1 MNTFETDY
9 DNSLEFYIGPD
20 SAVSYVND
28 GYIKVGIEDT
38 RLLLRSFAREVANK
52 LWNIEFY
59 VPSRYEE
66 RLHAASELFIHTK
79 GQPFFLG
86 SIYRD
91 GNKFAVRSRRI
102 YNNKK
107 PNVTASV
114 NFKTALRNAAKHLQ
128 LWDVAELAGRPAYS
142 YRLER
147 GTRIA
152 TIRDEVSAS
161 LERIGVVNEKA
172 PAFKYLLTE
181 INGNRYV
188 GEELRADVDK
198 YIQQKAA
205 HKELKDSGRFPLF
218 VYVSK
223 DTNNYDCMDVMHID
237 ADFASSDTVRTTIAK
252 RLHDWDALFQQLLPK
267 LSVLNVMKEREYVSG
282 AGMKYSDN
290 MFLVVSD
297 DDDGA
302 T

>member
-1 MNTFETDY
+1 MNTFRTEY
-9 DNSLEFYIGPD
+9 EQGAVFYEGPD
-20 SAVSYVND
+20 D
-28 GYIKVGIEDT
+28 GFIKVDVKDVE
-38 RLLLRSFAREVANK
+38 LSVQSFAREVANK

-59 VPSRYEE
+59 VSDLYEG
-66 RLHAASELFIHTK
+66 RLHLTTKLHIHTK

-86 SIYRD
+86 NIYRE
-91 GNKFAVRSRRI
+91 GNKFGVWSRRI
-102 YNNKK
+102 SNNKK
-107 PNVTASV
+107 PNASESV

-198 YIQQKAA
+198 YMQQKAA

>member
-1 MNTFETDY
+1 MNTFRTEY
-9 DNSLEFYIGPD
+9 EQGAVFYEGPD
-20 SAVSYVND
+20 D
-28 GYIKVGIEDT
+28 GFIKVDVKDVE
-38 RLLLRSFAREVANK
+38 LSVQSFAREVANK

-59 VPSRYEE
+59 VSDLYEG
-66 RLHAASELFIHTK
+66 RLHLTTKLHIHTK

-86 SIYRD
+86 NIYRE
-91 GNKFAVRSRRI
+91 GNKFGVWSRRI
-102 YNNKK
+102 SNNKK
-107 PNVTASV
+107 PNASESV

-198 YIQQKAA
+198 YMQQKAA

-237 ADFASSDTVRTTIAK
+237 ADAAGTRTVRTTIAR

-267 LSVLNVMKEREYVSG
+267 MSVLNVMKEREYVSG

-290 MFLVVSD
+290 MFLVVLEGD
-297 DDDGA
+297 DA

>member
-1 MNTFETDY
+1 MNTFRTEYERGDA
-9 DNSLEFYIGPD
+9 FYEGP
-20 SAVSYVND
+20 ND
-28 GYIKVGIEDT
+28 GYIKVGIEDA
-38 RLLLRSFAREVANK
+38 RLLLRSFAREVSNK

-59 VPSRYEE
+59 AQSHYEE
-66 RLHAASELFIHTK
+66 RLHAASELFVHTK

-86 SIYRD
+86 SIFRD

-102 YNNKK
+102 SNNKN
-107 PNVTASV
+107 PNVAASI

-147 GTRIA
+147 STRIRA
-152 TIRDEVSAS
+152 IRDEVSAS
-161 LERIGVVNEKA
+161 LARIGVVNEKA
-172 PAFKYLLTE
+172 PVFKYLLTE

-198 YIQQKAA
+198 YIQQKTA
-205 HKELKDSGRFPLF
+205 HEELQNSGRFPLF

-237 ADFASSDTVRTTIAK
+237 ADAASRDTVRTTIAK

-267 LSVLNVMKEREYVSG
+267 MSVLNVMDAGEYVNG

-297 DDDGA
+297 DDDGVA
-302 T
+302 

>member
-1 MNTFETDY
+1 MNTFRTKY
-9 DNSLEFYIGPD
+9 AQGAAFYEGPD
-20 SAVSYVND
+20 D
-28 GYIKVGIEDT
+28 GFIKVGVKDVD
-38 RLLLRSFAREVANK
+38 LSVQSFAREVANK

-59 VPSRYEE
+59 VSDLYEG
-66 RLHAASELFIHTK
+66 RLHLATKLHIHTK

-86 SIYRD
+86 NIYREAD
-91 GNKFAVRSRRI
+91 KFGVWSRRI
-102 YNNKK
+102 TNNKK
-107 PNVTASV
+107 PNAAESV

-128 LWDVAELAGRPAYS
+128 LWDVAELAGRPAYK
-142 YRLER
+142 YTIER
-147 GTRIA
+147 RRRVQA
-152 TIRDEVSAS
+152 VSSEAMDA
-161 LERIGVVNEKA
+161 LTRIGVVNEKA
-172 PAFKYLLTE
+172 PVLKYLLTE

-205 HKELKDSGRFPLF
+205 YEELQNSGQFPLF

-223 DTNNYDCMDVMHID
+223 DTNNYDCMDVMNVDVD
-237 ADFASSDTVRTTIAK
+237 ATYSGSVRTTMAR

-267 LSVLNVMKEREYVSG
+267 MSVLNVMDAGEYVNG

-297 DDDGA
+297 DDDGV

>member
-1 MNTFETDY
+1 MNTFRTEYERGDA
-9 DNSLEFYIGPD
+9 FYEGP
-20 SAVSYVND
+20 ND
-28 GYIKVGIEDT
+28 GYIKVGIEDA
-38 RLLLRSFAREVANK
+38 RLLLRSFAREVSNK

-59 VPSRYEE
+59 AQSHYEE
-66 RLHAASELFIHTK
+66 RLHAASELFVHTK

-86 SIYRD
+86 SIFRD

-102 YNNKK
+102 SNNKN
-107 PNVTASV
+107 PNVAASI

-128 LWDVAELAGRPAYS
+128 LWDVAELAGRPAYK
-142 YRLER
+142 YALER
-147 GTRIA
+147 RTRIRA
-152 TIRDEVSAS
+152 IRDEVSAS
-161 LERIGVVNEKA
+161 LARIGVVNEKA
-172 PAFKYLLTE
+172 PVFKYLLTE

-198 YIQQKAA
+198 YIQQKTA
-205 HKELKDSGRFPLF
+205 HEELQNSGRFPLF

-237 ADFASSDTVRTTIAK
+237 ADAASRDTVRTTMAR

-267 LSVLNVMKEREYVSG
+267 MSVLNVMDAGEYVNG

-290 MFLVVSD
+290 MFLVVSEE
-297 DDDGA
+297 DDGVA
-302 T
+302 

>member
-1 MNTFETDY
+1 MNTFRTEY
-9 DNSLEFYIGPD
+9 ERDNAFYEGPD
-20 SAVSYVND
+20 D
-28 GYIKVGIEDT
+28 GFIKVDVKDVGSSVQ
-38 RLLLRSFAREVANK
+38 SFAREVANK

-59 VPSRYEE
+59 V
-66 RLHAASELFIHTK
+66 SELWPPHQTTKLHIHTK

-86 SIYRD
+86 NIYREGD
-91 GNKFAVRSRRI
+91 KFGVWSRRI
-102 YNNKK
+102 NNNKK
-107 PNVTASV
+107 PNASESV

-128 LWDVAELAGRPAYS
+128 LWDVAELAGRPAYK
-142 YRLER
+142 YALER
-147 GTRIA
+147 RKRIQA
-152 TIRDEVSAS
+152 VSSEAMDA
-161 LERIGVVNEKA
+161 LTRIGVVNEKA
-172 PAFKYLLTE
+172 PVLKYLLTE

-205 HKELKDSGRFPLF
+205 YEELQNSGQFPLF

-223 DTNNYDCMDVMHID
+223 DTNNYDCMDVMNVDVD
-237 ADFASSDTVRTTIAK
+237 ATYSGSVRTTIAR

-267 LSVLNVMKEREYVSG
+267 MSVLNVMNAGEYVSG

-297 DDDGA
+297 DDDGVA
-302 T
+302 

>member
-1 MNTFETDY
+1 MNTFRTEYERGDA
-9 DNSLEFYIGPD
+9 FYEGP
-20 SAVSYVND
+20 ND
-28 GYIKVGIEDT
+28 GYIKVGIEDA
-38 RLLLRSFAREVANK
+38 RLLLRSFAREVSNK

-59 VPSRYEE
+59 AQSHYEE
-66 RLHAASELFIHTK
+66 RLHAASELFVHTK

-86 SIYRD
+86 SIFRD

-102 YNNKK
+102 SNNKN
-107 PNVTASV
+107 PNVAASI

-128 LWDVAELAGRPAYS
+128 LWDVAELAGRPAYK
-142 YRLER
+142 YALER
-147 GTRIA
+147 RTRIRA
-152 TIRDEVSAS
+152 IRDEVSAS
-161 LERIGVVNEKA
+161 LARIGVVNEKA
-172 PAFKYLLTE
+172 PVFKYLLTE

-198 YIQQKAA
+198 YIQQKTA
-205 HKELKDSGRFPLF
+205 HEELQNSGRFPLF

-237 ADFASSDTVRTTIAK
+237 ADAASRDTVRTTIAK

-267 LSVLNVMKEREYVSG
+267 MSVLNVMDAGEYVNG

-297 DDDGA
+297 DDDGVA
-302 T
+302 

>member
-1 MNTFETDY
+1 MNTFTT
-9 DNSLEFYIGPD
+9 FYEGAFQFYKGPNND
-20 SAVSYVND
+20 S
-28 GYIKVGIEDT
+28 YIKVSVKDAQ
-38 RLLLRSFAREVANK
+38 LDLRSFAREVAKK
-52 LWNIEFY
+52 LWNIDFY
-59 VPSRYEE
+59 VLSHYKEQ
-66 RLHAASELFIHTK
+66 LHVAPELFIHTK

-86 SIYRD
+86 SIYREGLGD
-91 GNKFAVRSRRI
+91 KFAVRSRRI
-102 YNNKK
+102 MNNKN
-107 PNVTASV
+107 PNVAVSV
-114 NFKTALRNAAKHLQ
+114 NFKTALRNAAKYLQ

>member
-1 MNTFETDY
+1 MNTFRTEY
-9 DNSLEFYIGPD
+9 EQGAVFYEGPD
-20 SAVSYVND
+20 D
-28 GYIKVGIEDT
+28 GFIKVDVKDVE
-38 RLLLRSFAREVANK
+38 LSVQSFAREVANK

-59 VPSRYEE
+59 VSDLYEG
-66 RLHAASELFIHTK
+66 RLHLTTKLHIHTK

-86 SIYRD
+86 NIYRE
-91 GNKFAVRSRRI
+91 GNKFGVWSRRI
-102 YNNKK
+102 SNNKK
-107 PNVTASV
+107 PNASESV

-290 MFLVVSD
+290 MFLVVLEGD
-297 DDDGA
+297 DA

>member
-1 MNTFETDY
+1 MNTFRTEYERGDA
-9 DNSLEFYIGPD
+9 FYEGPD
-20 SAVSYVND
+20 D
-28 GYIKVGIEDT
+28 GFIKVDVKDVGSSVQ
-38 RLLLRSFAREVANK
+38 SFAREVANK

-59 VPSRYEE
+59 VSDLWPPHQTTKLY
-66 RLHAASELFIHTK
+66 IHTK

-107 PNVTASV
+107 PNVAASV

-128 LWDVAELAGRPAYS
+128 LWDVAELAGRPAYK
-142 YRLER
+142 YALER
-147 GTRIA
+147 RKRIQA
-152 TIRDEVSAS
+152 VSSEAMDA
-161 LERIGVVNEKA
+161 LTRIGVVNEKA
-172 PAFKYLLTE
+172 PVLKYLLTE

-205 HKELKDSGRFPLF
+205 YEELQNSGQFPLF

-223 DTNNYDCMDVMHID
+223 DTNNYDCMDVMNVDVD
-237 ADFASSDTVRTTIAK
+237 ATYSGSVRTTMAR

-267 LSVLNVMKEREYVSG
+267 MSVLNVMNAGEYVSG

-297 DDDGA
+297 DDDGVA
-302 T
+302 

>member
-1 MNTFETDY
+1 MNTFSTFY
-9 DNSLEFYIGPD
+9 DGSLEFYKGP
-20 SAVSYVND
+20 ND
-28 GYIKVGIEDT
+28 GYIKVDVKDVA
-38 RLLLRSFAREVANK
+38 LNVQSFAREVANK

-59 VPSRYEE
+59 VPSHYEE
-66 RLHAASELFIHTK
+66 RLHAASELFVHTK

-91 GNKFAVRSRRI
+91 GSKFVVRSRRI
-102 YNNKK
+102 SNNKK
-107 PNVTASV
+107 PNVSESV

-128 LWDVAELAGRPAYS
+128 LWEVAELAGRPAYS
-142 YRLER
+142 YMLER
-147 GTRIA
+147 RTRIKA
-152 TIRDEVSAS
+152 VRDEIIAS
-161 LERIGVVNEKA
+161 LARIGVVNEKA

-198 YIQQKAA
+198 YMQQKAA
-205 HKELKDSGRFPLF
+205 HEELKGSGRFPLF

-237 ADFASSDTVRTTIAK
+237 TDVASRDTVRTTMAR

-267 LSVLNVMKEREYVSG
+267 MSVLNVMNAGEYVNG

-290 MFLVVSD
+290 MFLVVLEEGD
-297 DDDGA
+297 DA

>member
-1 MNTFETDY
+1 MNTFTTVY
-9 DNSLEFYIGPD
+9 DGSLEFYTGP
-20 SAVSYVND
+20 SD

-38 RLLLRSFAREVANK
+38 RLLLRSFAREVSHK

-59 VPSRYEE
+59 VQSHYEE
-66 RLHAASELFIHTK
+66 RLHAASELFVHTK

-86 SIYRD
+86 SIFRD

-102 YNNKK
+102 INNKN
-107 PNVTASV
+107 PNVAASI

-128 LWDVAELAGRPAYS
+128 LWEVAELAGRPAYS
-142 YRLER
+142 YMLER
-147 GTRIA
+147 RTRIRA
-152 TIRDEVSAS
+152 IRDEVSAS
-161 LERIGVVNEKA
+161 LARIGVVNEQA

-198 YIQQKAA
+198 YMQQKAA
-205 HKELKDSGRFPLF
+205 HEELKDSGRFPLF

-237 ADFASSDTVRTTIAK
+237 ADAASRDTVRTTMAR

-267 LSVLNVMKEREYVSG
+267 LSVLNVMTKREYVNG

-290 MFLVVSD
+290 MFLVVLEEG
-297 DDDGA
+297 DGV

>member
-1 MNTFETDY
+1 MNTFRTEY
-9 DNSLEFYIGPD
+9 EQGAVFYEGPD
-20 SAVSYVND
+20 D
-28 GYIKVGIEDT
+28 GFIKVDVKDVE
-38 RLLLRSFAREVANK
+38 LSVQSFAREVANK

-59 VPSRYEE
+59 VSDLYEG
-66 RLHAASELFIHTK
+66 RLHLTTKLHIHTK

-91 GNKFAVRSRRI
+91 GNKFAVLSRRI
-102 YNNKK
+102 SNRKN
-107 PNVTASV
+107 PNVAASV

-297 DDDGA
+297 DDDGVA
-302 T
+302 

>member
-1 MNTFETDY
+1 MNTFRTEYERGDA
-9 DNSLEFYIGPD
+9 FYEGPD
-20 SAVSYVND
+20 D
-28 GYIKVGIEDT
+28 GFIKVDVKDVGSSVQ
-38 RLLLRSFAREVANK
+38 SFAREVANK

-59 VPSRYEE
+59 VSDLWPP
-66 RLHAASELFIHTK
+66 HQTTKLFIHTK

-107 PNVTASV
+107 PNVAASV

-128 LWDVAELAGRPAYS
+128 LWDVAELAGRPAYK
-142 YRLER
+142 YALER
-147 GTRIA
+147 RKRIQA
-152 TIRDEVSAS
+152 VSSEAMDA
-161 LERIGVVNEKA
+161 LTRIGVVNEKA
-172 PAFKYLLTE
+172 PVLKYLLTE

-205 HKELKDSGRFPLF
+205 YEELQNSGQFPLF

-223 DTNNYDCMDVMHID
+223 DTNNYDCMDVMNVDVD
-237 ADFASSDTVRTTIAK
+237 ATYSGSVRTTMAR

-267 LSVLNVMKEREYVSG
+267 MSVLNVMNAGEYVSG

-297 DDDGA
+297 DDDGVA
-302 T
+302 

>member
-1 MNTFETDY
+1 MNTFRTEYERGDA
-9 DNSLEFYIGPD
+9 FYEGP
-20 SAVSYVND
+20 ND
-28 GYIKVGIEDT
+28 GYIKVGIEDA
-38 RLLLRSFAREVANK
+38 RLLLRSFAREVSNK

-59 VPSRYEE
+59 AQSHYEE
-66 RLHAASELFIHTK
+66 RLHAASELFVHTK

-86 SIYRD
+86 SIFRD

-102 YNNKK
+102 SNNKN
-107 PNVTASV
+107 PNVAASI

-128 LWDVAELAGRPAYS
+128 LWDVAELAGRPAYK
-142 YRLER
+142 YALER
-147 GTRIA
+147 RTRIRA
-152 TIRDEVSAS
+152 IRDEVSAS
-161 LERIGVVNEKA
+161 LARIGVVNEKA
-172 PAFKYLLTE
+172 PVFKYLLTE
-181 INGNRYV
+181 INSNRYV

-198 YIQQKAA
+198 YMQQKAA
-205 HKELKDSGRFPLF
+205 HEELKDSGRFPLF

-237 ADFASSDTVRTTIAK
+237 ADAASRDTVRTTIAK

-267 LSVLNVMKEREYVSG
+267 MSVLNVMDAGEYVNG

-297 DDDGA
+297 DDDGVA
-302 T
+302 

>member
-1 MNTFETDY
+1 MNTFTTYYED
-9 DNSLEFYIGPD
+9 SPEFYRGPNG
-20 SAVSYVND
+20 AVND
-28 GYIKVGIEDT
+28 DNGYIKVGIEDT
-38 RLLLRSFAREVANK
+38 QLLLRSFAREVANK

-86 SIYRD
+86 SIYRE

-102 YNNKK
+102 SNNKN
-107 PNVTASV
+107 PNVATSV

-198 YIQQKAA
+198 YMQQKAA
-205 HKELKDSGRFPLF
+205 HEELKGSGRFPLF

-237 ADFASSDTVRTTIAK
+237 ADAASSDTVRTTIAK

-267 LSVLNVMKEREYVSG
+267 LSVLNVMKEREYVNG

-297 DDDGA
+297 DDDGV

>member
-1 MNTFETDY
+1 MNTFRTEYERGDA
-9 DNSLEFYIGPD
+9 FYEGP
-20 SAVSYVND
+20 ND
-28 GYIKVGIEDT
+28 GYIKVGIEDA
-38 RLLLRSFAREVANK
+38 RLLLRSFAREVSNK

-59 VPSRYEE
+59 AQSHYEE
-66 RLHAASELFIHTK
+66 RLHAASELFVHTK

-86 SIYRD
+86 SIFRD

-102 YNNKK
+102 SNNKN
-107 PNVTASV
+107 PNVAASI

-128 LWDVAELAGRPAYS
+128 LWDVAELAGRPAYK
-142 YRLER
+142 YALER
-147 GTRIA
+147 RTRIRA
-152 TIRDEVSAS
+152 IRDEVSAS
-161 LERIGVVNEKA
+161 LARIGVVNEKA
-172 PAFKYLLTE
+172 PVFKYLLTE

-198 YIQQKAA
+198 YIQQKTA
-205 HKELKDSGRFPLF
+205 HEELQNSGRFPLF

-237 ADFASSDTVRTTIAK
+237 ADAASRDTVRTTIAK

-267 LSVLNVMKEREYVSG
+267 MSVLNVMDAGEYVNG

-290 MFLVVSD
+290 MFLVVSEE
-297 DDDGA
+297 DDGVA
-302 T
+302 

>member
-1 MNTFETDY
+1 MNTFTTVY
-9 DNSLEFYIGPD
+9 DGSLQFYKGP
-20 SAVSYVND
+20 ND

-38 RLLLRSFAREVANK
+38 QLLLRSFAREVANK

-59 VPSRYEE
+59 VPSHYEE
-66 RLHAASELFIHTK
+66 RLHAASELLVHTK

-91 GNKFAVRSRRI
+91 GNKFAVLSRRI
-102 YNNKK
+102 SNRKN
-107 PNVTASV
+107 PNVAASV

-128 LWDVAELAGRPAYS
+128 LWDVAELAGRPAYK
-142 YRLER
+142 YALER
-147 GTRIA
+147 RTRIRA
-152 TIRDEVSAS
+152 IRDEVSAS
-161 LERIGVVNEKA
+161 LARIGVVNEKA
-172 PAFKYLLTE
+172 PVFKYLLTE
-181 INGNRYV
+181 INSNRYV

-198 YIQQKAA
+198 YMQQKAA
-205 HKELKDSGRFPLF
+205 HEELKDSGRFPLF

-237 ADFASSDTVRTTIAK
+237 ADAASRDTVRTTIAK

-267 LSVLNVMKEREYVSG
+267 MSVLNVMDAGEYVNG

-290 MFLVVSD
+290 MFLVVSEE
-297 DDDGA
+297 DDGVA
-302 T
+302 

>member
-1 MNTFETDY
+1 MNTFRTEYERGDA
-9 DNSLEFYIGPD
+9 FYEGPD
-20 SAVSYVND
+20 D
-28 GYIKVGIEDT
+28 GFIKVDVKDVGSSVQ
-38 RLLLRSFAREVANK
+38 SFAREVANK

-59 VPSRYEE
+59 VSDLWPPHQTTKLY
-66 RLHAASELFIHTK
+66 IHTK

-86 SIYRD
+86 NIYREGD
-91 GNKFAVRSRRI
+91 KFGVWSRRI
-102 YNNKK
+102 NNNKK
-107 PNVTASV
+107 PNASESV

-198 YIQQKAA
+198 YMQQKAA

-237 ADFASSDTVRTTIAK
+237 ADAAGTRTVRTTIAR

-267 LSVLNVMKEREYVSG
+267 MSVLNVMKEREYVSG

-297 DDDGA
+297 DDDGVA
-302 T
+302 